1 MSVTTLAHCWFVGI
15 DLHKDT
21 LTACVYCTCCGEIRF
36 QKLSCKCRKQ
46 IAEFFGGL
54 PRPHVVAIEAVGFY
68 RWLWEML
75 EPLVDKLVL
84 ADATQARALAGRRMK
99 TDREDAQNIAEL
111 LACGRLPVAYAPP
124 FEVQVL
130 RDCSRQRNALSRQHA
145 HVLHRA
151 KSVMNANNRPGP
163 ARMDSA
169 ALIRYLKA
177 FEHKLPERHG
187 RYLWQCVDQLVLI
200 ERQLSHLEIELER
213 LLRSAQLCVHGRD
226 SQQFP
231 WCGPGDLR
239 DGAGRDRRLQP
250 LHLPQGHLALRR
262 LRPTHVRLG
271 RQAAERDI
279 SRNAVPAI
287 CAGCWARPL
296 GAPSAS
302 IRRSNA
308 SGCGSVASP
317 ARKSRLWRS
326 HVGCCCGCGAPSA
339 PVNHIDR
346 RLSRRNKQTHSKG
359 NHGIDRSL
367 SVLGQGLNGRE
378 LVSENGR
385 RSHRIRFPGPRT
397 SLLELE

>member
-1 MSVTTLAHCWFVGI
+1 MSGTALSHRWSVGI

-21 LTACVYCTCCGEIRF
+21 LTACVYCSCCGEIRF

-46 IAEFFGGL
+46 IAEFFGSL
-54 PRPHVVAIEAVGFY
+54 PRPHVVGIEAVGFY

-111 LACGRLPVAYAPP
+111 LDCGRLPVAYAPP

-177 FEHKLPERHG
+177 YEPRLPERHS

-200 ERQLSHLEIELER
+200 ERQLSQLEIELKR
-213 LLRSAQLCVHGRD
+213 LVN
-226 SQQFP
+226 
-231 WCGPGDLR
+231 
-239 DGAGRDRRLQP
+239 QP
-250 LHLPQGHLALRR
+250 LFAPTTAILNSFPGVGLVTCATVLAEIGDFSRFKYR
-262 LRPTHVRLG
+262 K
-271 RQAAERDI
+271 AI
-279 SRNAVPAI
+279 SRY
-287 CAGCWARPL
+287 AGFDPRTFDSAGKQRA
-296 GAPSAS
+296 GHISKSGPSNL
-302 IRRSNA
+302 R
-308 SGCGSVASP
+308 
-317 ARKSRLWRS
+317 W
-326 HVGCCCGCGAPSA
+326 
-339 PVNHIDR
+339 
-346 RLSRRNKQTHSKG
+346 
-359 NHGIDRSL
+359 
-367 SVLGQGLNGRE
+367 VLGQAAWTAVRLDPHVKRIWLRISRKGGKK
-378 LVSENGR
+378 VAIVAVAR
-385 RSHRIRFPGPRT
+385 RLLLWMWRAVLTGQPYRT
-397 SLLELE
+397 PAAA